1 MPRRTPSGKKT
12 AVADVEDKLAAR
24 YGKGDPRVYATLN
37 KIGLMQGSK
46 VTAKARRRPRVSD
59 DPTRQSRRSFLVL
72 GELMKQ
78 SCLMTR
84 VQCVR
89 CI

>member
-12 AVADVEDKLAAR
+12 AVADVEDKLASR

-46 VTAKARRRPRVSD
+46 VTAKGKKAAR
-59 DPTRQSRRSFLVL
+59 
-72 GELMKQ
+72 KK
-78 SCLMTR
+78 
-84 VQCVR
+84 
-89 CI
+89 